1 MQSQP
6 DLKQSYFGIILRS
19 ALGYGF
25 GFALIYLLYCLIDT
39 LLNFGNTL
47 WQGRSVWGLLYLHPS
62 ALAVALGTL
71 LAGNWK
77 NKRQGWGAAA
87 AAFVGY
93 TLFFRISRLA
103 VASLMTSIDYFLLQ
117 FVFLMLLGMIVA
129 GGTGLIQH
137 GKKSAGW
144 YALAGGTGFNIG
156 WLIDNDISQ
165 YILRQNMVNLSQ
177 LVVGSPTYYLYFL
190 LPSLFWGAVIGACIG
205 MAAGAERMKKPVYLP
220 A

>member
-1 MQSQP
+1 MSKTAQVVTRINFIFLKLYPRHFLEEYGAEMAAVFSENCQAAEGSPLAVLILCLRELRDLPANLIREHWSEFKRSRHMQSQP

-47 WQGRSVWGLLYLHPS
+47 WQERSVWSVLYLHPS

-71 LAGNWK
+71 ITGNWK
-77 NKRQGWGAAA
+77 SKRQGWGAAA

-103 VASLMTSIDYFLLQ
+103 VA
-117 FVFLMLLGMIVA
+117 
-129 GGTGLIQH
+129 
-137 GKKSAGW
+137 
-144 YALAGGTGFNIG
+144 
-156 WLIDNDISQ
+156 
-165 YILRQNMVNLSQ
+165 
-177 LVVGSPTYYLYFL
+177 
-190 LPSLFWGAVIGACIG
+190 
-205 MAAGAERMKKPVYLP
+205 
-220 A
+220 